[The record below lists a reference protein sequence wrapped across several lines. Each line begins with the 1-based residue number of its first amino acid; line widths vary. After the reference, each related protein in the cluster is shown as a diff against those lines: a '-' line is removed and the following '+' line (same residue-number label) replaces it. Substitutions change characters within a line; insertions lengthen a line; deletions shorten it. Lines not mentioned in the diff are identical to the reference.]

1 VNRRL
6 SNPDLIPV
14 VVAGAVGVLLAAID
28 LGSRS
33 LWFDEG
39 STFAIVS
46 QHGAALWHAI
56 AHDGGNMLLY
66 YVVMHVVVA
75 WFGDATW
82 VMRLP
87 SVIATGLTGALVAA
101 TALRLFPANRR
112 LATAAGLLAVV
123 SLPLIY
129 WGQNVR
135 GYAWLV
141 TFSVAS
147 FLALIVILQTPAE
160 RAPARGAVLAYV
172 LSTLAALYIG
182 YDVALLIPA
191 QLALVLVQR
200 ERARLVIGCLVV
212 VALLSVPLLVLAAE
226 RGSGQL
232 FWVGPLDWQVAGQ
245 AVLALLS
252 AALVPNFH
260 RTATTVPA
268 VIVMGLAVLVAL
280 GLALRIVLRE
290 RRELQKPAWPLL
302 FILAWLLVPTVL
314 ALVAYAA
321 GEPIE
326 LPRVTILELPAI
338 ALLVA
343 WLLLRPAV
351 IPALGT
357 AAVAVL
363 LALRLAQVIPSYG
376 VSPEP
381 WKAVTAYVLKAT
393 PARGT
398 TCVAFYAQDG
408 REAFD
413 YYLLH
418 TTRLRTDPWPN
429 LRPVL
434 PTLPWGSIKPYVEG
448 YATLDTNPARPPRLA
463 SQCPRLWLI
472 TSHSGQSGGTHQ
484 SLVNLERYQ
493 ALTSGLERLYP
504 HHNLRTFGW
513 ASPIRVRLFSR

>member
-6 SNPDLIPV
+6 SHPDLVPV

-28 LGSRS
+28 LGTRS

-39 STFAIVS
+39 STYAIVS
-46 QHGAALWHAI
+46 QHGAALWRGI

-87 SVIATGLTGALVAA
+87 SVIANGLTGALVAA

-112 LATAAGLLAVV
+112 LAAAAGLLAVV

-141 TFSVAS
+141 TLSVAS

-160 RAPARGAVLAYV
+160 RAPSRAALAAYV

-191 QLALVLVQR
+191 QLVLLLIHR
-200 ERARLVIGCLVV
+200 DRARLVIGCLAV

-232 FWVGPLDWQVAGQ
+232 FWVTPLDWSVAGQ
-245 AVLALLS
+245 ALLALLS
-252 AALVPNFH
+252 AAFVPNFH
-260 RTATTVPA
+260 HTATTVPA
-268 VIVMGLAVLVAL
+268 VIVMGLAVLTAL
-280 GLALRIVLRE
+280 GLATRIVLRD
-290 RRELQKPAWPLL
+290 RRDRQPPSWPLL
-302 FILAWLLVPTVL
+302 VLLAWVLVPTVL
-314 ALVAYAA
+314 TLAAYAA

-326 LPRVTILELPAI
+326 LPRVTILELPAL

-343 WLLLRPAV
+343 WLLMRAAV
-351 IPALGT
+351 MPALGT
-357 AAVAVL
+357 AAVVVL

-381 WKAVTAYVLKAT
+381 WRAVTAYVLKAT
-393 PARGT
+393 PARGVS
-398 TCVAFYAQDG
+398 CVAFYAQDG
-408 REAFD
+408 RESFD

-434 PTLPWGSIKPYVEG
+434 PTLPWGSVRSYVEG
-448 YATLDTNPARPPRLA
+448 YATLGAGQRPRVA
-463 SQCPRLWLI
+463 KECPRLWLI

-504 HHNLRTFGW
+504 HNSLRTFGW
-513 ASPIRVRLFSR
+513 ASPIRVRLLTR